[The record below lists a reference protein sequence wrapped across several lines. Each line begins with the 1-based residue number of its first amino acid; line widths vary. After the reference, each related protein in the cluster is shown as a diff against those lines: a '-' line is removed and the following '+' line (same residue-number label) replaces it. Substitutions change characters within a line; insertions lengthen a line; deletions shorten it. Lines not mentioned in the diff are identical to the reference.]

1 MIRLLYSIDVFHQKL
16 TCLHTIH
23 QLQVGYKDTLKGV
36 QGEKP
41 WHTELVT
48 LVARAETSTHSI
60 RVPSRGWERY
70 MTQARMPGLVSGGE
84 LDPLGSPSPLDGGP
98 CAEHS
103 QPSQV
108 AQLPFPFL
116 VHEAKT
122 ALRHCGEWGP
132 VGRTLPCNLE
142 ELHSA

>member
-23 QLQVGYKDTLKGV
+23 QLRVGYKDTLKGV

-60 RVPSRGWERY
+60 RHCLECFSLL
-70 MTQARMPGLVSGGE
+70 AHLK
-84 LDPLGSPSPLDGGP
+84 SPQECSE
-98 CAEHS
+98 AI
-103 QPSQV
+103 
-108 AQLPFPFL
+108 QL
-116 VHEAKT
+116 
-122 ALRHCGEWGP
+122 R
-132 VGRTLPCNLE
+132 N
-142 ELHSA
+142 